1 MGDCRPQR
9 GKCWIHSQAVNPI
22 KIRSDG
28 IPVAGIVYNPLE
40 PRSVAPE
47 LVPFMAPTV
56 SWPAPADLSADTPLP
71 PVPFPSDDVVELPL
85 LLPEW
90 QVFALEEAARK
101 RGMTVGQL
109 VRRLF
114 ADLFPRRV

>member
-1 MGDCRPQR
+1 MNSPPFPAPGT
-9 GKCWIHSQAVNPI
+9 PI
-22 KIRSDG
+22 AIRQ
-28 IPVAGIVYNPLE
+28 YNPLVT
-40 PRSVAPE
+40 RTVAPDSVSVMVTA
-47 LVPFMAPTV
+47 L
-56 SWPAPADLSADTPLP
+56 SWPAPADTSTPDTPLP
-71 PVPFPSDDVVELPL
+71 SVPFPSDDVVELPL

-90 QVFALEEAARK
+90 QVFALEEAARD

>member
-1 MGDCRPQR
+1 PAFSAPGTTV
-9 GKCWIHSQAVNPI
+9 A
-22 KIRSDG
+22 IRQ
-28 IPVAGIVYNPLE
+28 YNPLV
-40 PRSVAPE
+40 PRTVAQDSVPVMVTA
-47 LVPFMAPTV
+47 L
-56 SWPAPADLSADTPLP
+56 SWPTTDAPAPSTPLP
-71 PVPFPSDDVVELPL
+71 TVPFPSDDVVELPL

-90 QVFALEEAARK
+90 QVFALEEAARD

>member
-1 MGDCRPQR
+1 MVT
-9 GKCWIHSQAVNPI
+9 A
-22 KIRSDG
+22 
-28 IPVAGIVYNPLE
+28 L
-40 PRSVAPE
+40 
-47 LVPFMAPTV
+47 
-56 SWPAPADLSADTPLP
+56 SWPTTDATPNTPLP
-71 PVPFPSDDVVELPL
+71 SAPFPSDDVVELPL

-90 QVFALEEAARK
+90 QVFALEEAARD

>member
-1 MGDCRPQR
+1 M
-9 GKCWIHSQAVNPI
+9 
-22 KIRSDG
+22 
-28 IPVAGIVYNPLE
+28 YNPLE
-40 PRSVAPE
+40 PRSVAPQ
-47 LVPFMAPTV
+47 LVPLMVPAV
-56 SWPAPADLSADTPLP
+56 SWPTPAEMSADTPLP
-71 PVPFPSDDVVELPL
+71 SVPFPSDDVVELPL

-114 ADLFPRRV
+114 ADLFPRRA

>member
-1 MGDCRPQR
+1 
-9 GKCWIHSQAVNPI
+9 
-22 KIRSDG
+22 
-28 IPVAGIVYNPLE
+28 
-40 PRSVAPE
+40 
-47 LVPFMAPTV
+47 MAPAV
-56 SWPAPADLSADTPLP
+56 SWPAPAAMSATDTPVP
-71 PVPFPSDDVVELPL
+71 SVPFPSDDVIELPL

-90 QVFALEEAARK
+90 QVFALEDAARM

>member
-1 MGDCRPQR
+1 MTT
-9 GKCWIHSQAVNPI
+9 
-22 KIRSDG
+22 
-28 IPVAGIVYNPLE
+28 IP
-40 PRSVAPE
+40 
-47 LVPFMAPTV
+47 
-56 SWPAPADLSADTPLP
+56 SWSPVGTLDPDTPLP
-71 PVPFPSDDVVELPL
+71 SAPFSSDDVVELQL

-90 QVFALEEAARK
+90 QVFALEEAARN

>member
-1 MGDCRPQR
+1 M
-9 GKCWIHSQAVNPI
+9 NLF
-22 KIRSDG
+22 KIPGDG
-28 IPVAGIVYNPLE
+28 IPLAKFLYNPLE
-40 PRSVAPE
+40 LCSVAPE
-47 LVPFMAPTV
+47 LVSLMAPTV
-56 SWPAPADLSADTPLP
+56 SWPPPADLSANTPLP
-71 PVPFPSDDVVELPL
+71 SVPFPSDDVVELPL

-114 ADLFPRRV
+114 ADLFPRRA